1 MPPSGTSN
9 QNPEPTLLQGG
20 KAIAVLATV
29 AVLAV
34 LYFARD
40 VLIPIT
46 LALFLSLLLAPFVHR
61 LRRVG
66 FGHTSSV
73 LVVVLVLICALAAVA
88 TVIASQLAGI
98 ASSLPQ
104 YDKTIQYKLQGLEEL
119 TRGRINVFS
128 AEAKRTM
135 GHFLEPQPASLAGS
149 GASEVGSGAAG
160 NAPLMGP
167 QPVAV
172 QVQTP
177 APNPW
182 DKIQTIALAV
192 WTPLESTGIVLV
204 ILIFVLFEHE
214 ALRDRLI
221 KIVGSADLRATT
233 NALNDAG
240 IRLSRFFVSQFMVNL
255 GVGML
260 IGIGLAAC
268 GIPHALLWAVLTV
281 VLRFVPFVGVWIAA
295 IFATILAA
303 AFAPGWTL
311 PLLTMGIFGVVE
323 IVVSQLVEP
332 QLYGHTTGLSPLTVV
347 VAAIFWSWLW
357 GPVGLVVSTPI
368 TLCLLIAGRHTRALQ
383 LLDVIL
389 GDTPALTMPQR
400 LYQRALSDDSDEI
413 IVSARDYLRRNSFAA
428 YCDLVLVPALQ
439 LARIDFD
446 AGLISEEQ
454 GSNVRKAVL
463 NLIIALGEAPM
474 KNFSKRVKNS
484 VLDDTN
490 IGRVL
495 RQERE
500 LRHGRW
506 QGPLD
511 VPRGSIVICMGIGS
525 NTDEL
530 ATELLVRILRFQS
543 VDARHISN
551 EDLQNPAPPGSSSSN
566 VSMCYIVGTHARG
579 CANAFE
585 QSVERMRKRFPEA
598 CIATLFFREILPQPL
613 PQTDPAEMDRL
624 IADSGLVDQMANSYV
639 EALQICMDRR
649 LHRTSVELPAMAP

>member
-1 MPPSGTSN
+1 MPPSGIPNS
-9 QNPEPTLLQGG
+9 NPEPPLLQGG
-20 KAIAVLATV
+20 KATAILAIV
-29 AVLAV
+29 AVLAA

-40 VLIPIT
+40 VLVPIV

-66 FGHTSSV
+66 FGHTTSV
-73 LVVVLVLICALAAVA
+73 LVVVLVLMCTLAAVT

-98 ASSLPQ
+98 AASLPQ
-104 YDKTIQYKLQGLEEL
+104 YDETIQYKLKGIEAL

-135 GHFLEPQPASLAGS
+135 GHFLEEPSVQPSGNGATDDKVSTPGS
-149 GASEVGSGAAG
+149 GPLSGTL
-160 NAPLMGP
+160 PI
-167 QPVAV
+167 AV
-172 QVQTP
+172 QMQAA

-182 DKIQTIALAV
+182 DRIQSIASAV
-192 WTPLESTGIVLV
+192 WTPLESTGIVMV
-204 ILIFVLFEHE
+204 ILIFVLLEHE

-240 IRLSRFFVSQFMVNL
+240 IRLSRFFVSQFLVNL
-255 GVGML
+255 GVGAL

-295 IFATILAA
+295 VFATILAA
-303 AFAPGWTL
+303 AVAPGWTL

-368 TLCLLIAGRHTRALQ
+368 TLCLLIAGRHTRTLQ

-413 IVSARDYLRRNSFAA
+413 IASAREYLRRNSFAT

-439 LARIDFD
+439 LARLDFD
-446 AGLISEEQ
+446 AGLINETQ
-454 GSNVRKAVL
+454 GSNVRMAVL
-463 NLIIALGEAPM
+463 NLITALGEAPM
-474 KNFSKRVKNS
+474 KNFSKRIKTS
-484 VLDDTN
+484 VLDDAN
-490 IGRVL
+490 IGRAL
-495 RQERE
+495 RHERE

-511 VPRGSIVICMGIGS
+511 VPRGSIVICLGIGN

-530 ATELLVRILRFQS
+530 ATELLVRILRFQHI
-543 VDARHISN
+543 DARHLSTD
-551 EDLQNPAPPGSSSSN
+551 DLKNPAPPGSSSDS

-579 CANAFE
+579 CAVAFE
-585 QSVERMRKRFPEA
+585 HAVERMRSRFPEA

-613 PQTDPAEMDRL
+613 PSTDPEEMDRQ
-624 IADSGLVDQMANSYV
+624 AAKSDLVDRTANSFV
-639 EALQICMDRR
+639 EALQICMDRQLQKAR
-649 LHRTSVELPAMAP
+649 VEVEAVAI